1 MKAIPYIIF
10 GICATIYVRYVIR
23 KALNDAPEE
32 ERIYTSPEA
41 AMIEGADDDDD
52 WFLEPE

>member
-1 MKAIPYIIF
+1 MKVLTHII
-10 GICATIYVRYVIR
+10 AASVIAYFMYRTVR

-41 AMIEGADDDDD
+41 AIIEGADDDDD